1 MAYLSRVK
9 GLILKT
15 FLYQLVMSFF
25 GIMMNTATSR
35 NTALLVIGQ
44 VMVIAFYLYIFF
56 SQSMQAGSKEC
67 EYGVGHGA
75 ETSPWLGAVPLI
87 LGFVPMIVLSVFSAA
102 VPPFTAGGGQSASYV
117 PYVFNNLLQQGVY
130 RGVYQMLYPV
140 GDNAGQAANA
150 QALLFPFAFL
160 PGFLAGTGGYVFGW
174 YRFKGDEKKKSDK
187 SEEQGA

>member
-1 MAYLSRVK
+1 MAYLSRSR

-25 GIMMNTATSR
+25 GIMMNTATYR

-44 VMVIAFYLYIFF
+44 VMVILFYLYIFF
-56 SQSMQAGSKEC
+56 SQSMKAGSKEC
-67 EYGVGHGA
+67 EYGMGHGVR
-75 ETSPWLGAVPLI
+75 TCPWAGTLPI
-87 LGFVPMIVLSVFSAA
+87 FLGFVPMIALSVVSASL
-102 VPPFTAGGGQSASYV
+102 PPFTAEGEMSASYL

-130 RGVYQMLYPV
+130 RGIYQMLYPA

-160 PGFLAGTGGYVFGW
+160 PGYLAGVSGYALGW
-174 YRFKGDEKKKSDK
+174 YRFVADGKKKADND
-187 SEEQGA
+187 EQA